1 MMSSPRRK
9 CRLAERWWF
18 GRAIS
23 LQSRVVSRSEG
34 LRASRAVTARRS
46 NVQFPRS
53 APPSSLPASRSTTR
67 MRRSFV
73 YGWARN
79 LGWPISVLPEH
90 IEEIIRA
97 TVKLYADHHRAA
109 TRVQLVVA
117 RMVDLLGRPGVSA
130 S

>member
-1 MMSSPRRK
+1 
-9 CRLAERWWF
+9 
-18 GRAIS
+18 
-23 LQSRVVSRSEG
+23 
-34 LRASRAVTARRS
+34 
-46 NVQFPRS
+46 
-53 APPSSLPASRSTTR
+53 

-90 IEEIIRA
+90 IEETIRA

-117 RMVDLLGRPGVSA
+117 RIVDLLGRPGVSA